1 MILYTPLSREDIYQQ
16 EINQETFSV
25 IQYQDRL
32 CYAEKLSDGQY
43 RLLQLL
49 STNPNDFLEQSF
61 VPGTIIHYSMERN
74 F

>member
-16 EINQETFSV
+16 ELNHEAYSL

-49 STNPNDFLEQSF
+49 STDPNDFLEESF
-61 VPGTIIHYSMERN
+61 VPGTIIDHSIGRN